1 MQSLTENREQGF
13 TLVELLVAM
22 AIALVVIT
30 SISSA
35 FISQRKIYAAQEQV
49 NEMIQNARAAM
60 DIISRE
66 LKMAGYDP
74 TGAGIV
80 GAPYSSTPI
89 QLQIVADLNGDGET
103 DGTLSNDDTNE
114 EIIYTYDGTNL
125 QIDRDT
131 GGGAQPLAENIQS
144 FTFTYW
150 EGDGATEVTDAAYED
165 DIRTI
170 KIEVIARTGQ
180 PDPNYT
186 HPQNSDGYRTFT
198 LTSRVTPQNLDF

>member
-1 MQSLTENREQGF
+1 MQDLTEIREQGF

-22 AIALVVIT
+22 AIALVVIG

-35 FISQRKIYAAQEQV
+35 FVSQRKIYAAQEQV
-49 NEMIQNARAAM
+49 SEMIQNARAAM

-66 LKMAGYDP
+66 LKMGGYDP

-80 GAPYSSTPI
+80 GVPYSDL
-89 QLQIVADLNGDGET
+89 QLQVVADLNGDG
-103 DGTLSNDDTNE
+103 DTSDANE
-114 EIIYTYDGTNL
+114 SIVYKFYDSADPSYPY
-125 QIDRDT
+125 QIKRKT
-131 GGGAQPLAENIQS
+131 GAGNFLPLAENIQS

-150 EGDGATEVTDAAYED
+150 EGDGTTEVTDAAYED

-198 LTSRVTPQNLDF
+198 LRSYVTPPNLDL